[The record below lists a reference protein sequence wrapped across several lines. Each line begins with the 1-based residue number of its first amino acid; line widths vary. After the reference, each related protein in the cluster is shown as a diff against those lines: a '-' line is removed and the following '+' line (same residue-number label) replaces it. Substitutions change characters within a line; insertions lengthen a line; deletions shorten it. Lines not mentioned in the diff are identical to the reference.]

1 MKPTVRSIAAMAGVS
16 RGTVSRV
23 LNNQPDVSAEVRA
36 RVLRIIEETGYRKDT
51 RFQGVEKIHI
61 GVIVAHWQDEYFTN
75 STLRGIHL
83 AERELN
89 TGRIQL
95 DVRRMNSRSD
105 GEYIRVCEDL
115 LESGARGLVIN
126 APDNIVIAAEI
137 ERLTKAGVVVVTYNS
152 DLPDSTR
159 VCHVGQDLM
168 KSGRIAAGLMARSLS
183 AKDRILVITGNMEF
197 RSHRV
202 RIDGFLEHLK
212 TLGFPSDSYDLQECY
227 ERYDLTYDAVS
238 QALATQPNLHGIY
251 MGTEDVKA
259 CIDALAKT
267 RRRMTVVV
275 NDLTPV
281 AKHALKTG
289 AVDFVVEQD
298 FTAQVRQA
306 ILLLQKHLLY
316 GQTVRRPVIHVQTS
330 IVTRELL

>member
-36 RVLRIIEETGYRKDT
+36 RVLRIMEETGYRKDI

-61 GVIVAHWQDEYFTN
+61 GVIVAYWQDEYFTN
-75 STLRGIHL
+75 STLHGIRL

-105 GEYIRVCEDL
+105 GEYIRVCEEL
-115 LESGARGLVIN
+115 LEGGARGLVIN

-159 VCHVGQDLM
+159 VCHVGQDLL

-183 AKDRILVITGNMEF
+183 AKDHILVITGNMEF
-197 RSHRV
+197 HSNRV

-212 TLGFPSDSYDLQECY
+212 TLGFSSDSYDLKECY
-227 ERYDLTYDAVS
+227 ERYDLSYDAVS
-238 QALATQPNLHGIY
+238 RALETLPKLHGIY
-251 MGTEDVKA
+251 MGTENVKA
-259 CIDALAKT
+259 CVDALAKT
-267 RRRMTVVV
+267 RRRVTVVV

-298 FTAQVRQA
+298 FTAQVQQA

-316 GQTVRRPVIHVQTS
+316 GQAVRKPVIHVQTS

>member
-36 RVLRIIEETGYRKDT
+36 RVLRIMEETGYRKDI

-75 STLRGIHL
+75 STLHGIRL

-105 GEYIRVCEDL
+105 GEYIRVCEEL
-115 LESGARGLVIN
+115 LEGGARGLVIN

-159 VCHVGQDLM
+159 VCHVGQDLL

-183 AKDRILVITGNMEF
+183 AKDHILVITGNMEF
-197 RSHRV
+197 HSNRV

-212 TLGFPSDSYDLQECY
+212 TLGFSSDSYDLKECY
-227 ERYDLTYDAVS
+227 ERYDLSYDAVS
-238 QALATQPNLHGIY
+238 QALETLPKLHGIY
-251 MGTEDVKA
+251 MGTENVKA
-259 CIDALAKT
+259 CVDALAKT
-267 RRRMTVVV
+267 RRRVTVVV

-298 FTAQVRQA
+298 FTAQVQQA

-316 GQTVRRPVIHVQTS
+316 GQAVRKPVIHVQTS